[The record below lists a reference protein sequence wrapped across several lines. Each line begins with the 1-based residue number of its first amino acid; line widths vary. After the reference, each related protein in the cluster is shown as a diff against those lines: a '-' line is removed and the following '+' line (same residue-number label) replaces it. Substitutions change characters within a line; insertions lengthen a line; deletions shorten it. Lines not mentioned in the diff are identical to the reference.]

1 MVLGMSL
8 SAFTTLHVVI
18 SFIGIGTGFV
28 VVGGLLKSKPLA
40 LWTLAFLI
48 STALTSLTG
57 YLFPVHEV
65 LPSHIVGGISL
76 VMLAIAFLARY
87 LFRMSGKWRGIYVLA
102 AVISLYF
109 NVFVLLV
116 QSFHKIPA
124 LHEMAPTDKE
134 PPFAIAQLAVLI
146 VFVVLG
152 FFSFRRFHPK

>member
-18 SFIGIGTGFV
+18 SLIGIGTGLV
-28 VVGGLLKSKPLA
+28 VLGGMLKAKPLP
-40 LWTLAFLI
+40 LWTLVFLV

-57 YLFPVHEV
+57 YLFPAEKI

-76 VMLAIAFLARY
+76 AMLAIAFLARY
-87 LFRMSGKWRGIYVLA
+87 LFRMSGKWRAIYVVT
-102 AVISLYF
+102 AVISLYL
-109 NVFVLLV
+109 NVFVLVV

-124 LHEMAPTDKE
+124 LHQLAPTDSE
-134 PPFAIAQLAVLI
+134 PPFAIAQLSVLI
-146 VFVVLG
+146 VFAVLG